1 MKNLLIIVIVFWS
14 VFAVTARETQK
25 KSKKEI
31 KAEKKEQ
38 QMQEIKALVENK
50 NFVFDARN
58 VNPMSGRS
66 ITLTTD
72 YDVKITNDSIYS
84 YLPYFGVSH
93 SAVYGGTG
101 SPMIFSQP
109 FETISSEEVKNG
121 YMIKVAVKND
131 SDQLDFSFY
140 ISVTGSTTLSVSSI
154 NRQAISYYGEVVKK
168 KDN

>member
-66 ITLTTD
+66 ITLTTY

-140 ISVTGSTTLSVSSI
+140 IPVTGSTTLSVSSI